1 MLRRLC
7 SRQPHKPC
15 AVARR
20 AQSEDQR
27 STSQKRQAIFYPIER
42 SRRPP
47 CVEGVHVAGTLLDRS
62 TTHLTE
68 ETNPPAT
75 EDEAPRATAEPP
87 VVESTPVADEAPE
100 TPTANARAD
109 PDATEATAE
118 TKATAV
124 AVEEPPAPETG
135 EAASAQ
141 EPAIAVAEE
150 PAPIGDGA
158 PAEEPAPAAVET
170 AVSDNG
176 SAAPMHL
183 PELL

>member
-47 CVEGVHVAGTLLDRS
+47 CVEGVHVAGTSLDRS

-75 EDEAPRATAEPP
+75 EGEAPRATAEPP
-87 VVESTPVADEAPE
+87 AVESTPVADEAPE
-100 TPTANARAD
+100 TPAANAAAGAG
-109 PDATEATAE
+109 ATGGP
-118 TKATAV
+118 AV
-124 AVEEPPAPETG
+124 T
-135 EAASAQ
+135 S
-141 EPAIAVAEE
+141 
-150 PAPIGDGA
+150 
-158 PAEEPAPAAVET
+158 
-170 AVSDNG
+170 G
-176 SAAPMHL
+176 SAA
-183 PELL
+183 